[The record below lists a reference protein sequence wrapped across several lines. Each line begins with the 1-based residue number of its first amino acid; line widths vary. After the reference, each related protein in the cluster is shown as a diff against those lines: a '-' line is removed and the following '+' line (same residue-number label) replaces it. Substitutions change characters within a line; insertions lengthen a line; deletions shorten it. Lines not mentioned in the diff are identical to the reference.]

1 MSEPGDQAAYSL
13 KRRSAALT
21 SMTALY
27 GGLLKEKVIMNAA
40 ITTVI
45 AAGIAV
51 IGTLLAPILAQRAS
65 ARTKAQE
72 YEFELKRHQED
83 LEAEKRLR
91 EFTEL
96 RSTYTDLNTQMRNFL
111 RALNNYLHLIRS
123 GQCNDEARSS
133 LEVVRHE
140 YHQHYSDAQ
149 MIVSDN
155 ILSAAGHANGTLMRL
170 YGAARRLDDF
180 PVADLST
187 DVTEDEKETIES
199 AFVLLGQARNRIAH
213 VRNIMRKELGVTQA
227 DNKSDATAMS
237 PSEMLKHLA
246 STSPNKS
253 LRPVNNKL
261 KSVAKIEGSG
271 HLWTRKCPTA
281 RHSHRHVR

>member
-1 MSEPGDQAAYSL
+1 MIGVYGMSGPGDQAAYWL
-13 KRRSAALT
+13 KRWSAALT
-21 SMTALY
+21 SITALY

-83 LEAEKRLR
+83 LEVERRLR

-149 MIVSDN
+149 MIVSDS

-187 DVTEDEKETIES
+187 DVTEDQKETIES
-199 AFVLLGQARNRIAH
+199 AFVLLGKARNRIAH
-213 VRNIMRKELGVTQA
+213 VRDIMRKELGVTQA
-227 DNKSDATAMS
+227 DNNSDATAMS
-237 PSEMLKHLA
+237 QSEML
-246 STSPNKS
+246 STSLN
-253 LRPVNNKL
+253 
-261 KSVAKIEGSG
+261 
-271 HLWTRKCPTA
+271 TA
-281 RHSHRHVR
+281 PPPRR

>member
-13 KRRSAALT
+13 KRRSAALN

-72 YEFELKRHQED
+72 YEFELKRHEED
-83 LEAEKRLR
+83 LEAERRLR

-96 RSTYTDLNTQMRNFL
+96 RSTYTGLNTQMRNFL

-140 YHQHYSDAQ
+140 YHQHYSDA
-149 MIVSDN
+149 
-155 ILSAAGHANGTLMRL
+155 
-170 YGAARRLDDF
+170 
-180 PVADLST
+180 
-187 DVTEDEKETIES
+187 
-199 AFVLLGQARNRIAH
+199 
-213 VRNIMRKELGVTQA
+213 
-227 DNKSDATAMS
+227 
-237 PSEMLKHLA
+237 
-246 STSPNKS
+246 
-253 LRPVNNKL
+253 
-261 KSVAKIEGSG
+261 
-271 HLWTRKCPTA
+271 
-281 RHSHRHVR
+281 

>member
-1 MSEPGDQAAYSL
+1 MSELGDQAAYSL
-13 KRRSAALT
+13 MRRSAALT

-27 GGLLKEKVIMNAA
+27 GGLLKEKVIMNAAA

-83 LEAEKRLR
+83 LEAERRLR
-91 EFTEL
+91 ESTEL

-123 GQCNDEARSS
+123 GLCNDEARSS

-213 VRNIMRKELGVTQA
+213 VRDIMRKELGATQA
-227 DNKSDATAMS
+227 SNKSDATATS
-237 PSEMLKHLA
+237 PSEILTHLA
-246 STSPNKS
+246 TTSPNTS
-253 LRPVNNKL
+253 PPPRQ
-261 KSVAKIEGSG
+261 
-271 HLWTRKCPTA
+271 
-281 RHSHRHVR
+281 